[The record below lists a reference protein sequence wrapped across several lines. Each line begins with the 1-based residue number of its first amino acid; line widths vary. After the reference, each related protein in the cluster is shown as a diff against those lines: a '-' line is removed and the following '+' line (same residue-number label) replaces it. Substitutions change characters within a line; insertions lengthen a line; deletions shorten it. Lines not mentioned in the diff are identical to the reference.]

1 MFTISHNFK
10 KNKDG
15 FAILAALVIV
25 VIFSIA
31 ISQWITT
38 DSISSKFKI
47 APVIYAKHL
56 AQAQQINH
64 LITSS
69 TDAFDKFKLQASLD
83 QCSQESSACS
93 RYINATQNALCT
105 PTPTAG
111 KSYSYAIASQKSSAN
126 NKKVFTLVW
135 CDVDCESSPSQIK
148 LTTCVSDVGGEN
160 IALSVWHLTQ
170 KINVLKLV
178 QEEEF

>member
-1 MFTISHNFK
+1 MFTISHNLK
-10 KNKDG
+10 NNKDG
-15 FAILAALVIV
+15 FAILATLVIV

-64 LITSS
+64 LIGSS
-69 TDAFDKFKLQASLD
+69 ADAFDTFKSQASYD
-83 QCSQESSACS
+83 QCSRESSACS

-111 KSYSYAIASQKSSAN
+111 KTYAQALASQKSSAN

-135 CDVDCESSPSQIK
+135 CDDCLSPSQIQI
-148 LTTCVSDVGGEN
+148 TTCVSDISGEN
-160 IALSVWHLTQ
+160 IALSVWRLT
-170 KINVLKLV
+170 KKNNSLKLF

>member
-1 MFTISHNFK
+1 MFTISHNLK
-10 KNKDG
+10 NNKDG

-38 DSISSKFKI
+38 DSVTSKFKI

-64 LITSS
+64 LIGSS
-69 TDAFDKFKLQASLD
+69 ADTFDTFKSQASFD
-83 QCSQESSACS
+83 QCSRESSACS

-111 KSYSYAIASQKSSAN
+111 KAYAQAIASQNSSTN
-126 NKKVFTLVW
+126 NKKIFTLVW
-135 CDVDCESSPSQIK
+135 CDDCLSPSQIQI
-148 LTTCVSDVGGEN
+148 TTCVSDISGEN
-160 IALSVWHLTQ
+160 IALSVWRLTQ
-170 KINVLKLV
+170 KNNSLKLV